1 MRILA
6 LLGIVVCVTGGLIAA
21 SAPAKIPASINWVE
35 RGVVPPVRDQGACGG
50 DYAYVTASS
59 VGSLQAIYKKGKVFV
74 SEQQLLDC
82 ASAYGGQGCRGG
94 QLETGFQYIIANGAT
109 TRESYPVTGDSGEC
123 KVNGGAIKIKAYKNL
138 PAGDCKALEFAVARQ
153 PVMAVVDGMSCT
165 ITPAVSFPRTIPVP
179 NTTTRCSWWAT
190 PKIIGSCRIPGA
202 RVGANRVTSGSSG
215 ATRPAF
221 AIWRRIQFS
230 KLSTMRVITRACL
243 LRKKRTSASA

>member
-59 VGSLQAIYKKGKVFV
+59 VGSLQAIHKKGKVFV

-138 PAGDCKALEFAVARQ
+138 PAGDCKALEVCGGATAG
-153 PVMAVVDGMSCT
+153 DGRGGWDESVPLLRRCLFLGRSQSQT
-165 ITPAVSFPRTIPVP
+165 RPR
-179 NTTTRCSWWAT
+179 
-190 PKIIGSCRIPGA
+190 GA
-202 RVGANRVTSGSSG
+202 RGGLHQRLLDRAEFLGRELGRTGLH
-215 ATRPAF
+215 PAQ
-221 AIWRRIQFS
+221 AGQHRRH
-230 KLSTMRVITRACL
+230 
-243 LRKKRTSASA
+243 LRYGVVSNSLNF

>member
-59 VGSLQAIYKKGKVFV
+59 VGSLHAIHKKGKVFI

-94 QLETGFQYIIANGAT
+94 QLETGFQYIIANGAA

-138 PAGDCKALEFAVARQ
+138 PAGDCKALEVAVARQ
-153 PVMAVVDGMSCT
+153 PVMAVVDGMSVSNYSGGVFSSDD
-165 ITPAVSFPRTIPVP
+165 PNPKHDHAVLVVGYTKDYWIVQNSWGERWGEQGYIRLKRG
-179 NTTTRCSWWAT
+179 NTAGICD
-190 PKIIGSCRIPGA
+190 
-202 RVGANRVTSGSSG
+202 
-215 ATRPAF
+215 
-221 AIWRRIQFS
+221 
-230 KLSTMRVITRACL
+230 M
-243 LRKKRTSASA
+243 ASYPIL

>member
-59 VGSLQAIYKKGKVFV
+59 VGSLQAIHKKGKVFV

-94 QLETGFQYIIANGAT
+94 QLETGFQYIIANGAA
-109 TRESYPVTGDSGEC
+109 TRESYPVTGNSGEC

-138 PAGDCKALEFAVARQ
+138 PAGDCKALEVAVARQ
-153 PVMAVVDGMSCT
+153 PVMAVVDGMSVSNYSGGVFSSDD
-165 ITPAVSFPRTIPVP
+165 PNPKHDHAVLVVGYTKDYWIVQNSWGERWGEQGYIRLKRG
-179 NTTTRCSWWAT
+179 NTAGICD
-190 PKIIGSCRIPGA
+190 
-202 RVGANRVTSGSSG
+202 
-215 ATRPAF
+215 
-221 AIWRRIQFS
+221 
-230 KLSTMRVITRACL
+230 M
-243 LRKKRTSASA
+243 ASYPIL

>member
-59 VGSLQAIYKKGKVFV
+59 VGSLQAIHKKGKVFV

-138 PAGDCKALEFAVARQ
+138 PAGDCKALESAVARQ
-153 PVMAVVDGMSCT
+153 PVMAVVDGMSLYHYSGGVFSSDD
-165 ITPAVSFPRTIPVP
+165 PSPKHDHAVLVVGYTKDYWIVQNSWGESWGEQGYIRLKRG
-179 NTTTRCSWWAT
+179 NTAGICD
-190 PKIIGSCRIPGA
+190 
-202 RVGANRVTSGSSG
+202 
-215 ATRPAF
+215 
-221 AIWRRIQFS
+221 
-230 KLSTMRVITRACL
+230 M
-243 LRKKRTSASA
+243 ASYPIL